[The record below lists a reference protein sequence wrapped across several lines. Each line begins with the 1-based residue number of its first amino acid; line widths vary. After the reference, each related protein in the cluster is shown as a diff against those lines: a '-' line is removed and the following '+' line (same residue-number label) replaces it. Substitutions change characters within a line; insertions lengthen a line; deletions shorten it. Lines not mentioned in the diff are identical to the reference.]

1 MRSLTQSSVIRRWVT
16 VVCLT
21 ALVLAASVDTGH
33 VCGALQASPKIP
45 HQASWL
51 QPAAGYCPICAL
63 AQPATP
69 GVMPVAPAP
78 AMSVSA
84 ASLVPEPQ
92 LHSFQGLFALNVRPP
107 PA

>member
-1 MRSLTQSSVIRRWVT
+1 MNSLSQCGVARKWMTCA
-16 VVCLT
+16 CLL

-33 VCGALQASPKIP
+33 VCGALRASPQVP

-92 LHSFQGLFALNVRPP
+92 LQSFQGLFALNVRPP